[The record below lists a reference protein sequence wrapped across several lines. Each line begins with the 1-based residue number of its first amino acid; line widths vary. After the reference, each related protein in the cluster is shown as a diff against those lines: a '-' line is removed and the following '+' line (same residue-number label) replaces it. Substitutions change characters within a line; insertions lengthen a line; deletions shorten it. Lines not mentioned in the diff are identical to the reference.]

1 MEMKEVFAEL
11 PTLETERLL
20 LRKVIRDDVADMYHY
35 GSQEEVAR
43 YVTWERHRTPAD
55 TEGFVD
61 FILDQYANGKLA
73 PWGIEHKESGK
84 LIGTIDY
91 VLWQVKHRVG
101 EIGYVLTP
109 DYWGQGLMT
118 EAAKAVVDFGFQRMD
133 LVRVQAK
140 CFVQNQASARVMEKV
155 GMSFEGVNR
164 QSMLVKGRHEDLKMY
179 AILREEYL
187 VNSSLAEAN

>member
-1 MEMKEVFAEL
+1 MEKVFESL

-20 LRKVIRDDVADMYHY
+20 LRKVTRDDVADMYHY

-43 YVTWERHRTPAD
+43 YVTWERHRTQTD
-55 TEGFVD
+55 TEGFID

-118 EAAKAVVDFGFQRMD
+118 EAARAVVDFGFQRMG